1 MCKARATSLPTTGSV
16 RLRAPGSSLG
26 GCGPF
31 TIAQFVSLECVNTGR
46 GTAPL
51 LAVAAPLACTEVSLI
66 EAELFTC
73 TPPAASSTLLSI
85 ERARSIPRTR
95 EC

>member
-31 TIAQFVSLECVNTGR
+31 TIAQFISLECVNTGR

-73 TPPAASSTLLSI
+73 TPPAASSTLLYI